1 MSLWD
6 LLCIFCIQKEMM
18 LWNFECNR
26 EHSYYNYMLPI
37 IEMNISTQ
45 SKIPHNLYGYQARYT
60 LCHFE
65 KLRPSDIKLC

>member
-1 MSLWD
+1 
-6 LLCIFCIQKEMM
+6 
-18 LWNFECNR
+18 
-26 EHSYYNYMLPI
+26 MLPI